1 MPATRQP
8 RPAPGRDRRVPALP
22 RGSTGVHRP
31 RGRGHAEKLC
41 DQAPAGHEGRDHEAA
56 RARVPVPRA
65 RRADPDVPS
74 LGGASQRRHR
84 ARAGP
89 RRLRACQAGAA
100 PRDGGTGVV
109 AERMTGRGRVVT
121 RSPDET
127 LAVAKAVGELLRPG
141 DVVSLAG
148 DLGTGK
154 TVFARGV
161 ARALG
166 VSDPVVS
173 PSFTIV
179 REYEGR
185 VPVVHVDVYRIG
197 TFQELHDLG
206 FEEVVREDAV
216 TLVEWGDAVDR
227 MLPADRLEVR
237 LAAGAGDDERVIEIE
252 GCGRS
257 WRARAAELAVG
268 A

>member
-1 MPATRQP
+1 
-8 RPAPGRDRRVPALP
+8 
-22 RGSTGVHRP
+22 
-31 RGRGHAEKLC
+31 
-41 DQAPAGHEGRDHEAA
+41 
-56 RARVPVPRA
+56 
-65 RRADPDVPS
+65 
-74 LGGASQRRHR
+74 
-84 ARAGP
+84 
-89 RRLRACQAGAA
+89 
-100 PRDGGTGVV
+100 
-109 AERMTGRGRVVT
+109 VT